1 MIDEV
6 YRNSFKEVYD
16 VLENTDVELVNKI
29 PNKFLNFIKENMN
42 VNYITHINPNV
53 EISKQPL
60 LKETEAILSLI
71 YRSYWI
77 TDVEKQ
83 EFSERDKEQ
92 LIQKEEQ
99 KKAKYKDISSIF
111 PPSRTPTSSSTNK
124 NLQTGTKI
132 NNSVS
137 TTVEKVNFQTNTN
150 INNSTSNQTA
160 EANQQTNTSLI
171 TFKKENF
178 FSRIFNKIINL
189 FKQKK

>member
-6 YRNSFKEVYD
+6 YRNSLKEVYD

-71 YRSYWI
+71 YRSYWL
-77 TDVEKQ
+77 TDGEKQ

-99 KKAKYKDISSIF
+99 RKAKYKDISSIF

>member
-111 PPSRTPTSSSTNK
+111 PPSRTPTSSCTNK

>member
-6 YRNSFKEVYD
+6 YRNSLKEVYD

-111 PPSRTPTSSSTNK
+111 PPSGTPTSSSTNK

>member
-111 PPSRTPTSSSTNK
+111 PPSGTPTSSSTNK

>member
-6 YRNSFKEVYD
+6 YRNSLKEVYD

-111 PPSRTPTSSSTNK
+111 PPSRTPTSSCTNK

>member
-6 YRNSFKEVYD
+6 YRNSLKEVYD

-60 LKETEAILSLI
+60 LKETEAIFSLI
-71 YRSYWI
+71 YRSYWL
-77 TDVEKQ
+77 TDGEKQ

>member
-42 VNYITHINPNV
+42 INYITHINPNV

-77 TDVEKQ
+77 TDGEKQ

>member
-6 YRNSFKEVYD
+6 YRNSLKEVYD

-92 LIQKEEQ
+92 LMQKEEQ

-111 PPSRTPTSSSTNK
+111 PPSGTPTSSSTNK

>member
-111 PPSRTPTSSSTNK
+111 PPSGTPTSSSTNK

-171 TFKKENF
+171 TFKKDNF

-189 FKQKK
+189 FKPKK

>member
-111 PPSRTPTSSSTNK
+111 PPSRTPTSSCTNK

-171 TFKKENF
+171 TFKKDNF

-189 FKQKK
+189 FKPKK